1 LIVRDNVRVRF
12 NPLDVAFT
20 VMVSCV
26 GGGGVLPPPQAGTSP
41 RLTSRNARAG
51 SRFRVLPTVNVRTAR
66 TASPVQDRVT
76 IRENM
81 TGACSSEAALIF
93 DASVTVTV
101 KAYEDDPFG
110 GTVAGD
116 TAHVVELG
124 PPQLSETAP
133 LKPPIGDTCRL

>member
-1 LIVRDNVRVRF
+1 
-12 NPLDVAFT
+12 
-20 VMVSCV
+20 
-26 GGGGVLPPPQAGTSP
+26 
-41 RLTSRNARAG
+41 
-51 SRFRVLPTVNVRTAR
+51 
-66 TASPVQDRVT
+66 
-76 IRENM
+76 M

-133 LKPPIGDTCRL
+133 LKPPIGDTCRLYVAACPELIVAEVEQFPPAGQFGPLAGARTKSIAAPARATDCRPPMALSLIVAAPER